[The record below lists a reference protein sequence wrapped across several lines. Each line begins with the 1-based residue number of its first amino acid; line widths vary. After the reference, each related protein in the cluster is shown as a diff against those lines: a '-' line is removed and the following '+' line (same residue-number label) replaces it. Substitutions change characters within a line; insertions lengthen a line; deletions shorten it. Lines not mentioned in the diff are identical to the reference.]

1 MTNKQQEEV
10 CRIFET
16 FTTGMQAA
24 LQAAVKNIL
33 TTVLQR
39 QQECDQRNV
48 PAVNQHNHPQKHNNQ
63 HTESDNE
70 EILDNVFADQGNEQ
84 RWRRGVHYNDC
95 YHAQGE
101 EIDNRFNPPNRWES
115 SFHSD
120 IPEFHGT
127 LSPEDFIDWLNT
139 VEEILMFRQV
149 PDDMQVPLFATRF
162 KGRAM
167 SWRQNLK

>member
-10 CRIFET
+10 CRMFET

-33 TTVLQR
+33 TRVLQR
-39 QQECDQRNV
+39 QQECDQRDF
-48 PAVNQHNHPQKHNNQ
+48 PAVNQHNHPQKRNDQ

-70 EILDNVFADQGNEQ
+70 EILDN
-84 RWRRGVHYNDC
+84 
-95 YHAQGE
+95 GE

-120 IPEFHGT
+120 IPKLHGT
-127 LSPEDFIDWLNT
+127 LSPKDFIDWLNT

-167 SWRQNLK
+167 GWRQQLK

>member
-70 EILDNVFADQGNEQ
+70 EILDN
-84 RWRRGVHYNDC
+84 
-95 YHAQGE
+95 GE

-127 LSPEDFIDWLNT
+127 LSLEDFIDWLNT